1 MAKIDALLRRI
12 PDPYLRTELTKAIA
26 EVRRTKDFG
35 LVFEPH
41 LPETVRLPDLSVR
54 RGLKV
59 AIRGSDDRAIWLVDR
74 ILSETAT
81 LRPLRDAEG
90 ASCEDAGTEQYSV
103 QDLVVVA
110 DVGDAI
116 YPGLQRLG
124 SMNRGGDKAAH
135 IVINGE
141 NYHALEALQFTHAEK
156 VDCIYID
163 PPYNTGA
170 GDWKYSNDYVDSEDQ
185 YRHSKWLAFMERR
198 LKLAKELLNPE
209 WSTLVCTIGEGEVH
223 RLRLLLEQIF
233 PTSTVQMATIV
244 INPSGAGGYGL
255 NRVEEYA
262 FFVWVGNAT
271 PALWDDNLLIDKEQ
285 DDSNPRI
292 KGGLSWESLLRS
304 GRKWYRQERENLCYP
319 IKIDPE
325 SMSIVGV
332 GPAFSGDD
340 ESARC
345 AQLDGYPVAWPI
357 RRNGRLGIWRTEPA
371 TLIDLVEHGYAYVS
385 SFDRQRSTYA
395 LKYLLSGTIN
405 LIESGEVAVTRSG
418 HRGQVEAAETTL
430 IGKTAKTVWFR
441 PSHNAGK
448 HGSDGSGSV

>member
-198 LKLAKELLNPE
+198 LKLAKELL
-209 WSTLVCTIGEGEVH
+209 G
-223 RLRLLLEQIF
+223 R
-233 PTSTVQMATIV
+233 
-244 INPSGAGGYGL
+244 
-255 NRVEEYA
+255 
-262 FFVWVGNAT
+262 
-271 PALWDDNLLIDKEQ
+271 
-285 DDSNPRI
+285 
-292 KGGLSWESLLRS
+292 SWAV
-304 GRKWYRQERENLCYP
+304 LCHCSP
-319 IKIDPE
+319 P
-325 SMSIVGV
+325 
-332 GPAFSGDD
+332 F
-340 ESARC
+340 
-345 AQLDGYPVAWPI
+345 LF
-357 RRNGRLGIWRTEPA
+357 L
-371 TLIDLVEHGYAYVS
+371 
-385 SFDRQRSTYA
+385 
-395 LKYLLSGTIN
+395 
-405 LIESGEVAVTRSG
+405 
-418 HRGQVEAAETTL
+418 
-430 IGKTAKTVWFR
+430 
-441 PSHNAGK
+441 
-448 HGSDGSGSV
+448 